1 MSVHFDQKRNK
12 FIARATINGK
22 RVYLGQRD
30 TQYEAEYLVQQTK
43 QLFAEPKQSFEQY
56 FVPGLECNIER
67 PTRLQRI
74 KSFFFKG
81 L

>member
-1 MSVHFDQKRNK
+1 MSVYFDQKRNK

-22 RVYLGQRD
+22 RVYLGQFD
-30 TQYEAEYLVQQTK
+30 TRYEAEYKVQKTNK
-43 QLFAEPKQSFEQY
+43 LFEEPTSFEQY